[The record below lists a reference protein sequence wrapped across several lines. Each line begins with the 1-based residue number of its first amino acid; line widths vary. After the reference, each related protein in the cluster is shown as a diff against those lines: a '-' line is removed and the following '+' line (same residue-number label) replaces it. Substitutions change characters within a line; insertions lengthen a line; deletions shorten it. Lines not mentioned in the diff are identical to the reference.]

1 MDEAIWR
8 KYLRHPGQYYPG
20 TGMGRDN
27 TKNKTLYIHILK
39 MSAVKNYIFY
49 SGSKRQDQ

>member
-20 TGMGRDN
+20 TGMRRDN
-27 TKNKTLYIHILK
+27 TKKQNIIYTH
-39 MSAVKNYIFY
+39 SENV
-49 SGSKRQDQ
+49 SG